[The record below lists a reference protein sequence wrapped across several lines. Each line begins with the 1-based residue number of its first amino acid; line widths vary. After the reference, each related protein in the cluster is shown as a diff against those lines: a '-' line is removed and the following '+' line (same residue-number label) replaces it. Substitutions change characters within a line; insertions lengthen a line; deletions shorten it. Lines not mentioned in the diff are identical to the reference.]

1 MPYAADTDVPVTRSQ
16 QQIEAMLRQRGCE
29 GYATAW
35 SKQGNRIEFL
45 WKGRQIRFILPPVDE
60 TQFAT
65 DRQGRLRSAAH
76 QQNAIA
82 QADRVRWRGLFLV
95 IKAKLEA
102 VDAGIS
108 IFEEEFLAFIVDPK
122 TGRTVGDVLVPRII
136 AGTQLQIGDGK

>member
-1 MPYAADTDVPVTRSQ
+1 MPYAADTEVSVQRSQ
-16 QQIEAMLRQRGCE
+16 QQIEGMLRQRGCE

-35 SKQGNRIEFL
+35 SKQGNRIEFI
-45 WKGRQIRFILPPVDE
+45 WKGRQIRFLLPPVDE
-60 TQFAT
+60 KQFAT
-65 DRQGRLRSAAH
+65 DRQGRQRSETH
-76 QQNAIA
+76 MQNAVN

-122 TGRTVGDVLVPRII
+122 SGRTVGDVLIPRIV
-136 AGTQLQIGDGK
+136 AGTQLLLGDGK